1 MENLLIEQVGK
12 SVSLFGPNHLL
23 NLLKITNLLVYL
35 TLLVYL
41 APESSAISPL
51 KSLDILPNYVNGFAT
66 VHSTAWQGK
75 WVGKVKKI

>member
-1 MENLLIEQVGK
+1 MSRVENLLIEQVGK

-41 APESSAISPL
+41 APESSAIHSQIIHPMERFI
-51 KSLDILPNYVNGFAT
+51 SLNLFEIL
-66 VHSTAWQGK
+66 
-75 WVGKVKKI
+75 